1 MSELIDPS
9 SSASSSSS
17 SSSSSSA
24 GPEQD
29 FSELL
34 EGITA
39 PPPKPPRSVRQ
50 GLPAEYRMRHDSHYV
65 DELAARPKDAAPE
78 RAPAAAQPPVSIP
91 AALRDLC
98 EEFEGLASCF
108 NLLEPTARPLRE
120 RLGLSLAKIGV
131 QRSIRYAQQLRI
143 LLEDPRPFQ
152 RELRLDDAI
161 RRAFDDVKEELRLT
175 EATLA
180 LDLPSSPLV
189 VRADPSLL
197 QTALRACAGA
207 TVALI
212 ESGGRPAEL
221 QVSAFKAD
229 EAVHCEFRQDSC
241 GMDRAPSRT
250 VSVALNAARRIAELH
265 GGTLETRPTTSGGT
279 ALLLSFV

>member
-9 SSASSSSS
+9 ASSTS
-17 SSSSSSA
+17 
-24 GPEQD
+24 END
-29 FSELL
+29 FNELL

-39 PPPKPPRSVRQ
+39 PAPKARPVRQ
-50 GLPAEYRMRHDSHYV
+50 GLPAEYRMRHDAHYV
-65 DELAARPKDAAPE
+65 EELAARQKDNPSARAAAP
-78 RAPAAAQPPVSIP
+78 PQPQPVSMP
-91 AALRDLC
+91 AALRDLGQ
-98 EEFEGLASCF
+98 EFEGLASCF
-108 NLLEPTARPLRE
+108 NLLENAARPLRE

-152 RELRLDDAI
+152 RELRLDEAI
-161 RRAFDDVKEELRLT
+161 RHAFDDAKEELRLT

-180 LDLPSSPLV
+180 LDLPTTPLV
-189 VRADPSLL
+189 VRADASLL

-207 TVALI
+207 TIALI

-241 GMDRAPSRT
+241 AMGDAPPRA

-265 GGTLETRPTTSGGT
+265 GGTLETRTTSSGGT
-279 ALLLSFV
+279 ALLLSLS

>member
-1 MSELIDPS
+1 
-9 SSASSSSS
+9 
-17 SSSSSSA
+17 
-24 GPEQD
+24 
-29 FSELL
+29 
-34 EGITA
+34 
-39 PPPKPPRSVRQ
+39 
-50 GLPAEYRMRHDSHYV
+50 MRADAHYV
-65 DELAARPKDAAPE
+65 EELAARQKDAPPD
-78 RAPAAAQPPVSIP
+78 RAAAPTPQPLSMP

-98 EEFEGLASCF
+98 QEFEGLASCF

-143 LLEDPRPFQ
+143 LLEEPRPFQ

-161 RRAFDDVKEELRLT
+161 RQAFGDVKEELRLT

-189 VRADPSLL
+189 VRADAQLL

-207 TVALI
+207 TIALI
-212 ESGGRPAEL
+212 ELGGRPAEL

-229 EAVHCEFRQDSC
+229 EVVHCEFRQDSC
-241 GMDRAPSRT
+241 ALGDVPTRA
-250 VSVALNAARRIAELH
+250 VSVALTAARRIAELH
-265 GGTLETRPTTSGGT
+265 RGTLETHTTNSGGT
-279 ALLLSFV
+279 ALLLSFA

>member
-9 SSASSSSS
+9 SSE

-24 GPEQD
+24 SEDD

-34 EGITA
+34 ERL
-39 PPPKPPRSVRQ
+39 PLPSPKPRPLRQ
-50 GLPAEYRMRHDSHYV
+50 GLPAEYRMRHDAHYV
-65 DELAARPKDAAPE
+65 EELAARPKESPADRAPVAAP
-78 RAPAAAQPPVSIP
+78 QPVSMP

-98 EEFEGLASCF
+98 QEFEGLASCF
-108 NLLEPTARPLRE
+108 NLLETTARPLRE

-143 LLEDPRPFQ
+143 LLEDPHPFQ
-152 RELRLDDAI
+152 RELRLDEAI
-161 RRAFDDVKEELRLT
+161 RHAFDEVKEELRLT

-189 VRADPSLL
+189 VSADAPLL

-207 TVALI
+207 TIALI
-212 ESGGRPAEL
+212 ELGGRPAEL

-229 EAVHCEFRQDSC
+229 EVVHCEFRQDAC
-241 GMDRAPSRT
+241 AMDHAPSRAVT
-250 VSVALNAARRIAELH
+250 VALSAARRIAELH
-265 GGTLETRPTTSGGT
+265 GGTLESRTTSAGGT
-279 ALLLSFV
+279 ALLLSFA

>member
-1 MSELIDPS
+1 MTELIDPS
-9 SSASSSSS
+9 SSSSSTTSSSS
-17 SSSSSSA
+17 
-24 GPEQD
+24 GPDQD

-39 PPPKPPRSVRQ
+39 PQTRPRPLRQ
-50 GLPAEYRMRHDSHYV
+50 GLPAEYRMRHDAHYV

-78 RAPAAAQPPVSIP
+78 RPPAATDQPVSMP

-98 EEFEGLASCF
+98 QEFEGLASCF

-131 QRSIRYAQQLRI
+131 QRSIRYAQQLRV
-143 LLEDPRPFQ
+143 LLEDPRLFQ
-152 RELRLDDAI
+152 RELRLDEAI
-161 RRAFDDVKEELRLT
+161 RRAFDEVKEELRLT

-197 QTALRACAGA
+197 QTALRALAGA

-212 ESGGRPAEL
+212 ESGGRAAEL

-241 GMDRAPSRT
+241 AMDHAPSRT
-250 VSVALNAARRIAELH
+250 LSVALSAARRIAELH
-265 GGTLETRPTTSGGT
+265 GGTLEARQTTSGGT